1 MKVVCNKKSPVV
13 FKNVAIGTC
22 FAPSNNAERIY
33 LKIANELLPLMDED
47 GSYVTAIDVETMEC
61 EFVRGDQVIY
71 PYEAEIHI
79 L

>member
-47 GSYVTAIDVETMEC
+47 GSYVTAMDVEIAAARRRLPAPV
-61 EFVRGDQVIY
+61 F
-71 PYEAEIHI
+71 P